1 VQLKLERHVPSSPEI
16 LIGDTGGQYVLIRA
30 LSRSQPD
37 LFELRDGDWIDCEVA
52 LTVGGFNGSF
62 RADLRSEEFRSFLE
76 EAQALAQA
84 PDGSASFTTMEG
96 QVAISLTGDDQGR
109 LRVSGE
115 AIDEAGAGNRLQFA
129 FVIDQAYLSS
139 IIEAL
144 ENLLIAYP
152 VAGTADIEKIEEA

>member
-1 VQLKLERHVPSSPEI
+1 VQLKLERQVASSPEI

-37 LFELRDGDWIDCEVA
+37 LFEVRDGDWIDCEVV
-52 LTVGGFNGSF
+52 LTVGGFNGSV

-84 PDGSASFTTMEG
+84 PDGGASFTTMEG

-115 AIDEAGAGNRLQFA
+115 AIDEGNRLQFA
-129 FVIDQAYLSS
+129 FEIDRAYLSS

-152 VAGTADIEKIEEA
+152 VAGTAEIEKIEEA

>member
-1 VQLKLERHVPSSPEI
+1 VQLKLERQVASSPEI

-37 LFELRDGDWIDCEVA
+37 LFEVRDGDWIDCEVA

-84 PDGSASFTTMEG
+84 PDGGASFTTMEG

-115 AIDEAGAGNRLQFA
+115 AIDEGNRLQFA
-129 FVIDQAYLSS
+129 FEIDRAYLSS

-152 VAGTADIEKIEEA
+152 VAGTAEIEKIEEA